1 MKLKLYQQGGGLI
14 YTPFIPG
21 QSIAASGSSSS
32 NSSDSEDAKID
43 PLDKVLM
50 DLMKDQNLLPSD
62 IDAIY
67 RNLIK
72 FQKSTQYL
80 SSSDGYRSVMP
91 GMLKIMNMTSV
102 AKTNKEQWDNSL
114 SEIRKHDAGSEVAM
128 DSYGRIWVSD
138 GSDIKKIELSE
149 FDPSKYNP
157 LSNSQLLYMR
167 QRNPQLGFSDMF
179 DDTWTDIVGI
189 NDVRKEIY
197 EVIDKFGTIK
207 SAKFQKQVF
216 KDIAE
221 DLKGEGIYKIT
232 TKYSKAD
239 LNDFSGLLYD
249 QLSKEAQ
256 NLINAN
262 AKINGFDRNE
272 FIRTIID
279 SRTNVEVDPSYEAS
293 LTKANGLGGEG
304 GSGSDGDE
312 KNLTAKNYVEQV
324 ITGSNFEWPQNNRF
338 SVIGTHSDIW
348 AFTQNTGLI
357 QSGMDGGK
365 GVGYMPVNLLRDIE
379 VFAQGSNQQN
389 ITFGDQQ
396 ISTAQQAGVMY
407 DDSAMYR
414 VELPSREENG
424 DIVPDWNTINLME
437 ELRDRINHNA
447 GKDQIDRIL
456 HEYDSDLYWDE
467 NTNTI
472 VCNRSHWFLT
482 FTGIVGSDFINN
494 LDYNSDFFEE
504 ITGPD
509 SQIWHSRYDEAM
521 KQNGKSAVSEG
532 RFGWL
537 TRTKLYKANVF
548 MPITNPLAGST
559 EYYSKNARTRN
570 MQTQALNQHKAE
582 IQKQMQN
589 GTINTNWDYA
599 E

>member
-1 MKLKLYQQGGGLI
+1 MKLKVYQQGGGLI

-21 QSIAASGSSSS
+21 QSIAASGSSS

-138 GSDIKKIELSE
+138 GSDIKKIELSD
-149 FDPSKYNP
+149 FDSSKYTP

-167 QRNPQLGFSDMF
+167 QRNPELGFSNEF
-179 DDTWTDIVGI
+179 DDTWTDVVGMD
-189 NDVRKEIY
+189 DVRAEIY
-197 EVIDKFGTIK
+197 NIIDNFGSIK
-207 SAKFQKQVF
+207 SPKYQKQSM
-216 KDIAE
+216 KDIAS
-221 DLKGEGIYKIT
+221 DLKGDGIFKIT
-232 TKYSKAD
+232 EKYSKAD
-239 LNDFSGLLYD
+239 LNDFSGLLYN
-249 QLSKEAQ
+249 QLSREAK

-262 AKINGFDRNE
+262 AKIGGFSTED
-272 FIRTIID
+272 FIRSIISSQTDIDID
-279 SRTNVEVDPSYEAS
+279 SSYESS

-304 GSGSDGDE
+304 GSGSDEDE
-312 KNLTAKNYVEQV
+312 KNLTARNYVEQV

-338 SVIGTHSDIW
+338 SVAGSHSDIW

-365 GVGYMPVNLLRDIE
+365 SVGYTPLNLLRDIE

-389 ITFGDQQ
+389 ITLGDQQ

-424 DIVPDWNTINLME
+424 DIVPDWNTIDLME
-437 ELRDRINHNA
+437 QLRDRIDPNLE
-447 GKDQIDRIL
+447 KDQIDRIL

-472 VCNRSHWFLT
+472 VCNRSHWFLS
-482 FTGIVGSDFINN
+482 FTGIVGSDFISN
-494 LDYNSDFFEE
+494 LDYNPDFFEE

-509 SQIWHSRYDEAM
+509 AQMWHNRYDEAM
-521 KQNGKSAVSEG
+521 KQNGKSAASQG
-532 RFGWL
+532 RLGWL
-537 TRTKLYKANVF
+537 TPTKLYKTNVY

-559 EYYSKNARTRN
+559 EYYSKNTHTRN
-570 MQTQALNQHKAE
+570 MQTQALNQHKAD
-582 IQKQMQN
+582 IQRQMQN